1 MHLGLEFEGDQE
13 VSKRRF
19 ERKQSCLVKMRIEWT
34 LPRIFPMV
42 TLLLTV
48 LDVARKTEIINT
60 YKILSKYP
68 KCRNIMNNFVVEGK
82 MILKWI
88 SKE

>member
-1 MHLGLEFEGDQE
+1 MHLGLEFEGDHE

-19 ERKQSCLVKMRIEWT
+19 ERKQSCLVKMRTEWI
-34 LPRIFPMV
+34 LPRICPMV

-60 YKILSKYP
+60 YKT
-68 KCRNIMNNFVVEGK
+68 FVE
-82 MILKWI
+82 I
-88 SKE
+88 SEV